1 MFKQVDHRNLPS
13 ANTRWPN
20 RWFFTSRREYY
31 ELAVKQAEAAY
42 DIVQLLSFRMIPS
55 WGLLNEG
62 YLSFAKI
69 RVADFL
75 DSFLATVS
83 LIFLQQSSNFLKTF
97 LCIEILRLKNHTWQ
111 SPWHSENLWETP
123 RTVWWNSK
131 FENILRS
138 LNYIWFGCIW
148 LNMVHQVWEITNIW
162 YDISS
167 SSKTMNNKC
176 LLLVRIEF
184 DEERASKSFQRFS
197 RPRR

>member
-97 LCIEILRLKNHTWQ
+97 LCIEILRLKIILVKAPDILQT
-111 SPWHSENLWETP
+111 SEKLH
-123 RTVWWNSK
+123 
-131 FENILRS
+131 
-138 LNYIWFGCIW
+138 G
-148 LNMVHQVWEITNIW
+148 Q
-162 YDISS
+162 
-167 SSKTMNNKC
+167 
-176 LLLVRIEF
+176 F
-184 DEERASKSFQRFS
+184 DEIQNLKIFS
-197 RPRR
+197 ALWIIFDLAAFG

>member
-1 MFKQVDHRNLPS
+1 MFKKVDHRNLPS

-97 LCIEILRLKNHTWQ
+97 LCIEILRLKDTFNKLTIMASVGQ
-111 SPWHSENLWETP
+111 QAESVSLFAREL
-123 RTVWWNSK
+123 NS
-131 FENILRS
+131 I
-138 LNYIWFGCIW
+138 NYTEC
-148 LNMVHQVWEITNIW
+148 H
-162 YDISS
+162 DH
-167 SSKTMNNKC
+167 
-176 LLLVRIEF
+176 
-184 DEERASKSFQRFS
+184 DAKSHPNFA
-197 RPRR
+197 